1 MCTTCSAVGCR
12 NMPPMPGVSFHTFPK
27 CPKLRR
33 LWVLAM
39 KRDCWQPT
47 PSSRLCSAHFRDE
60 DYVHDPSIAL
70 RMGFE
75 PFSKLLKPGV
85 VPSVFDHNR
94 KKEHKIRGAFEKRQR
109 KEIVNEALAAYESSP
124 AALRSTTS
132 HLCQKHMKC
141 QQVLRCHDVKIMA
154 TMPGCDKVNPKES
167 ISIGTN
173 THHPK
178 RNQGLMTERPM
189 LRNAAVQTGK
199 QVISTTT
206 LCGIQLTHKRK
217 GKRGHVQRR

>member
-70 RMGFE
+70 RMGFQ
-75 PFSKLLKPGV
+75 PFTKLLKPGA

-109 KEIVNEALAAYESSP
+109 KEIVKEALAAYESSP

-141 QQVLRCHDVKIMA
+141 
-154 TMPGCDKVNPKES
+154 CDKVNQKES